1 MNKYKGGSKMNPTIG
16 VILLVAGGWLVT
28 TSLITDC
35 EAGKT
40 MIQTVI
46 TKLYF
51 KVIPF
56 FIGEACLL
64 SGLEWFG
71 WI

>member
-16 VILLVAGGWLVT
+16 VILLVAGLWLVVN
-28 TSLITDC
+28 SLIIDCTD
-35 EAGKT
+35 GKT

-64 SGLEWFG
+64 SGLKWFG

>member
-1 MNKYKGGSKMNPTIG
+1 MNPIVG
-16 VILLVAGGWLVT
+16 IILLVAGVWLIQCSLLIKAVGWP
-28 TSLITDC
+28 SLF
-35 EAGKT
+35 
-40 MIQTVI
+40 
-46 TKLYF
+46 YF

-64 SGLEWFG
+64 AGLKWFS

>member
-1 MNKYKGGSKMNPTIG
+1 MNKYKGGKMNPTIG
-16 VILLVAGGWLVT
+16 VILLVAGVWLIQCSLLIKAVGWP
-28 TSLITDC
+28 SLF
-35 EAGKT
+35 
-40 MIQTVI
+40 
-46 TKLYF
+46 YF

-64 SGLEWFG
+64 AGLKWFS